1 MPNEAHRISLANA
14 LRRAHA
20 RRRPRALAIAIAF
33 VAGVL
38 AATPA
43 RAAESGADAP
53 REMAPAGAEAD
64 AETSWVAPPSPG
76 ASRLRFGS
84 VAGALL
90 FGGSYGLAAVVGG
103 GSVFGPPS
111 SWCLLPPLPIGI
123 NGGGGIGSSRPRDSA
138 LSVLLLPVVGPLF
151 YAIEGGRDDTWKVR
165 GTAGERALVLTSGL
179 LQIAGIVVFALDQR
193 DAQSRPKSAA
203 RSRAF
208 AFAPAVLPGGGGL
221 TLAWER

>member
-1 MPNEAHRISLANA
+1 MPNEAHRTSLADAPCNA
-14 LRRAHA
+14 LRRQ
-20 RRRPRALAIAIAF
+20 RPRAIAFAF
-33 VAGVL
+33 VAWAL
-38 AATPA
+38 AAAPA

-53 REMAPAGAEAD
+53 RETASEGGQAG
-64 AETSWVAPPSPG
+64 AETSWLASPAPG
-76 ASRLRFGS
+76 TSRLRIGS

-90 FGGSYGLAAVVGG
+90 FGGSYGVAAVVGG

-193 DAQSRPKSAA
+193 DAQSRPKSEA
-203 RSRAF
+203 RSRSF